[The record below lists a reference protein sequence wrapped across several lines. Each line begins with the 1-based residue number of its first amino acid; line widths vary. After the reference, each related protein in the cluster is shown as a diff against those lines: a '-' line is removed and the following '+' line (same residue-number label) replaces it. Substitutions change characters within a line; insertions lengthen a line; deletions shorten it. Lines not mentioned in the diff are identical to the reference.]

1 MWWPDV
7 GRLVDEEAVARAERG
22 DGACCRA
29 HEEAAGQASMRR
41 WRLAKQGG
49 GGRGVC
55 ARGLAV
61 RENVAGTIQKLKKR
75 LGGFQTHL

>member
-22 DGACCRA
+22 DDACCRA

-41 WRLAKQGG
+41 WQLAKQGG
-49 GGRGVC
+49 TQVSKEAVAGVC
-55 ARGLAV
+55 VQEAWR
-61 RENVAGTIQKLKKR
+61 
-75 LGGFQTHL
+75 